1 MMKILYLM
9 RHAKS
14 SWKDRALADHERPL
28 NKRGKKAAP
37 EMGRRLKKKGVRLDA
52 IVSSDARRAVDTAVD
67 VAEILGLSPQAVRQT
82 NDLYHATPDR
92 ILDIV
97 YRLNEKW
104 NQVMVVGHNPGMTE
118 LVQRFYPEPIANLPT
133 AGIVELRFDVSY
145 WQRIDS
151 DTLAFSAVD
160 YPNNK
165 SPR

>member
-1 MMKILYLM
+1 
-9 RHAKS
+9 
-14 SWKDRALADHERPL
+14 L

-37 EMGRRLKKKGVRLDA
+37 EMGRRLKKKGTCGWIS
-52 IVSSDARRAVDTAVD
+52 IVSSDARRAVDTAASTWRKCWGCRRKID
-67 VAEILGLSPQAVRQT
+67 PAGSG
-82 NDLYHATPDR
+82 LYHATPDR

-97 YRLNEKW
+97 YRFND
-104 NQVMVVGHNPGMTE
+104 QVGAGDGGGSQSRDDRAG
-118 LVQRFYPEPIANLPT
+118 QRFYPEPIANLPT